1 MDGLGLRIAL
11 WIDRGW
17 RHENISVFRWTNVD
31 AQAETAI
38 AASKREK
45 LSGLPIPG

>member
-1 MDGLGLRIAL
+1 MDGMGLSLAR

-31 AQAETAI
+31 AQAEPAI
-38 AASKREK
+38 AALKREK
-45 LSGLPIPG
+45 LSGLPMPG